1 MRSWAV
7 SSPTR
12 VGRKP
17 TEGEL
22 YVAHYLVPLAPPGLF
37 RPRPALRRQTA
48 PRCFRRRRAQPIDL
62 LRSAGSARS
71 IAWGPA
77 GVDPPLSDGEGSR
90 RAGSRAGPRR
100 AGARRARRRLRRRAW
115 LKSARRTNALAL
127 SLSSGGASR

>member
-1 MRSWAV
+1 MRGVITDA
-7 SSPTR
+7 
-12 VGRKP
+12 
-17 TEGEL
+17 
-22 YVAHYLVPLAPPGLF
+22 
-37 RPRPALRRQTA
+37 RRTQA
-48 PRCFRRRRAQPIDL
+48 DRRRALRGAL
-62 LRSAGSARS
+62 LGAVGASRLISAAASTPEANRAVMFPEAARATDRSPTIGRQCPQHRL
-71 IAWGPA
+71 GPA